1 LRARAAAG
9 SRQPARRGEQAL
21 LIGISAENSR
31 RFETRDERHSVSR
44 SGVIP
49 NWRRRVPSSECP
61 VQGCGA
67 GASIVGGTHEGSPEV
82 AYFIPA
88 FRSSF
93 RRRQRPP
100 RCPRKREWPRPPR
113 LGGKQLKLAK
123 KTRRAKPHMWHG
135 LNRAACQA
143 YGAALLIMKCGFT
156 IEQAIACTGSHTN
169 YIDAMRWIVE
179 SDDPAL
185 LRRVLYGRADIF
197 DAAAQVR
204 PLIEMRAAFKKLT
217 SEQRI
222 DWAVEEN
229 PDSRRSSS
237 RPRPCR
243 RRPGSR
249 SPWSW
254 PRSKPIL

>member
-1 LRARAAAG
+1 MRVHQKLLTS
-9 SRQPARRGEQAL
+9 SRPFDQVFGDGNGHLGVRGN
-21 LIGISAENSR
+21 GNGR
-31 RFETRDERHSVSR
+31 GHP
-44 SGVIP
+44 G
-49 NWRRRVPSSECP
+49 
-61 VQGCGA
+61 
-67 GASIVGGTHEGSPEV
+67 
-82 AYFIPA
+82 
-88 FRSSF
+88 
-93 RRRQRPP
+93 
-100 RCPRKREWPRPPR
+100 
-113 LGGKQLKLAK
+113 LGGKQQILAK

-222 DWAVEEN
+222 AWAVEEN
-229 PDSRRSSS
+229 PDLMFEKVIV
-237 RPRPCR
+237 PVRPCR
-243 RRPGSR
+243 RRLGSR
-249 SPWSW
+249 GPWS
-254 PRSKPIL
+254 RGKPIL